1 MFCVWGRRIRTDRI
15 YNTEMRSV
23 RNGRVRI
30 VTPLCAM
37 LPFQHFR
44 IANQHIYCLLQAIL
58 DHFPPYL
65 YSLLLQLQPELWKT
79 LSVASFISHLI
90 DRPDPTLEHE
100 AATPSSDLPLN
111 PRKIV
116 NAPSPSQFVFP
127 SLSLYPT
134 CEHISIS
141 RSWFSF
147 PHLHT
152 QTDTGLQNWLT
163 LTQLPFLLSPQV

>member
-1 MFCVWGRRIRTDRI
+1 MESVILKFICSNQGAVNTDYLMFNLGLGDSI
-15 YNTEMRSV
+15 
-23 RNGRVRI
+23 
-30 VTPLCAM
+30 
-37 LPFQHFR
+37 
-44 IANQHIYCLLQAIL
+44 
-58 DHFPPYL
+58 
-65 YSLLLQLQPELWKT
+65 LLQLQPELWKT

-141 RSWFSF
+141 RS
-147 PHLHT
+147 
-152 QTDTGLQNWLT
+152 
-163 LTQLPFLLSPQV
+163 